1 MGIVRNQSI
10 KNSISFYIGLVFG
23 ALSTVILY
31 PNAFN
36 SHPEHLGLLQIIV
49 AYSTV
54 IATFS
59 YLGTPKTIIRFFPKT
74 EYKNQLISLAFLIPI
89 IGFLLFLLFYFLFK
103 EQFLSFINAEE
114 LIRENFN
121 LVFFLVAFLS
131 FFEVLSAVS
140 RSLLNATIPIFLR
153 EVFLK
158 GVNIILLILHWNNI
172 IDFSTFLNLY
182 ISIYLCM
189 ILILSYT
196 IFSKFNYQFTFNFN
210 DIQSRKLLIFGMY
223 VLVGGASAML
233 ISKVD
238 MMMIGNLMDLQH
250 VAFYTV
256 AFFIGNVIR
265 VPGKAITS
273 IAAPLIAKAW
283 EKNNISEI
291 MAIYT
296 KSSINQLLFGG
307 LIFLGIWLNI
317 EDGLSLLPEKFRGGE
332 YVVLFIGLA
341 QLFNMATGVNG
352 PIIVNSKYFKFDL
365 YANIIL
371 LCITLYTN
379 WIFIPE
385 SSPLSVYGIAG
396 INGAAFATA
405 LSVFIF
411 NSIKLIFVYIKVGIQ
426 PFTIKTIHAILLIIA
441 VYFAIDYFE
450 FYGNVMVNI
459 CIRFVLLFLLFPPLM
474 LIFNISEDIN
484 KIAWEIWNKFFIKN

>member
-1 MGIVRNQSI
+1 MGIVREQSI

-23 ALSTVILY
+23 ALSTIILY
-31 PNAFN
+31 PNAFS

-59 YLGTPKTIIRFFPKT
+59 YLGTPKTLIRFFPK
-74 EYKNQLISLAFLIPI
+74 EEHKDQLISLSFLIPI
-89 IGFLLFLLFYFLFK
+89 IGFLLFLLLYLLFK
-103 EQFLSFINAEE
+103 EQFLSLINADQ
-114 LIRENFN
+114 LLRGNFN
-121 LVFFLVAFLS
+121 LVFFLIVFLS
-131 FFEVLSAVS
+131 FFEVLSALS
-140 RSLLNATIPIFLR
+140 RSLLNATIPIFLK

-158 GVNIILLILHWNNI
+158 GVNIILLTLHWNNV
-172 IDFSTFLNLY
+172 IDFPTFLNLY

-189 ILILSYT
+189 ILILCYS

-210 DIQSRKLLIFGMY
+210 DIESRRLLVFGMY
-223 VLVGGASAML
+223 VLVGGTSAML

-238 MMMIGNLMDLQH
+238 MMMIANLMDLQH

-265 VPGKAITS
+265 VPGRAVSSIT
-273 IAAPLIAKAW
+273 APLIAKAW
-283 EKNNISEI
+283 DKNKISEI
-291 MAIYT
+291 NEIYI

-317 EDGLSLLPEKFRGGE
+317 EDGLSLLPEKFQGGQ
-332 YVVLFIGLA
+332 YVILFIGLA

-352 PIIVNSKYFKFDL
+352 LIIINSKYYKFDL

-385 SSPLSVYGIAG
+385 SSPFARFGILG

-405 LSVFIF
+405 LSVFVF
-411 NSIKLIFVYIKVGIQ
+411 SSIKMIFVYIKVGIQ
-426 PFTIKTIHAILLIIA
+426 PFTIKTIQTILLITV
-441 VYFAIDYFE
+441 VYFTIDSLK
-450 FYGNVMVNI
+450 FYENVIADI
-459 CIRFVLLFLLFPPLM
+459 CIRFSLLFILYFPLM

-484 KIAWEIWNKFFIKN
+484 KIAWEIWNKFFIKK